1 MRSSKLTLDG
11 QTIRLG
17 IGAPLT
23 GSASSMGRE
32 MIRKGN
38 LPLRDALNGFLNEM
52 KRMERWHG

>member
-1 MRSSKLTLDG
+1 
-11 QTIRLG
+11 
-17 IGAPLT
+17 
-23 GSASSMGRE
+23 MGRE